1 MLSKLFEAL
10 GRTRSSLAS
19 AINIIK
25 GRSVS
30 AESMESLEAQLLA
43 ADIGIDTVDEI
54 LDVIKRYSN
63 NDIESKIR
71 EYMISIIPE
80 YNYPKK
86 VQGPTVIMIVGV
98 NGTGKTTTTAKL
110 ASYYKQL
117 DQNVMIVAADTYRAA
132 AVEQLRVWSERV
144 GTRLICNESTMEPSA
159 ILFDGLH
166 AARSS
171 DTDVIIVDT
180 AGRLHTYNN
189 LMRELEKMER
199 VIRNHFPD
207 FFVSNLITMDASLG
221 QNSLLQAKQFG
232 TFISLDGAILTKL
245 DGTAK
250 GGIIFP
256 LYKELKIPVLF
267 LGVGEDIIDLEPF
280 DPNEY
285 VDGLFGNNDKSHA

>member
-25 GRSVS
+25 GRSSVS
-30 AESMESLEAQLLA
+30 AESLESFEAQLLA

-71 EYMISIIPE
+71 EYMISIMPE

-117 DQNVMIVAADTYRAA
+117 DQNVMIIAADTYRAA
-132 AVEQLRVWSERV
+132 AVEQLRVWSERA
-144 GTRLICNESTMEPSA
+144 GTRPVSYTHLTLPTK
-159 ILFDGLH
+159 
-166 AARSS
+166 R
-171 DTDVIIVDT
+171 IV
-180 AGRLHTYNN
+180 
-189 LMRELEKMER
+189 
-199 VIRNHFPD
+199 
-207 FFVSNLITMDASLG
+207 
-221 QNSLLQAKQFG
+221 
-232 TFISLDGAILTKL
+232 
-245 DGTAK
+245 
-250 GGIIFP
+250 
-256 LYKELKIPVLF
+256 
-267 LGVGEDIIDLEPF
+267 
-280 DPNEY
+280 
-285 VDGLFGNNDKSHA
+285 

>member
-54 LDVIKRYSN
+54 LDVIKRYSK

-71 EYMISIIPE
+71 EYMISIMPE

-98 NGTGKTTTTAKL
+98 NGTGKTTTTAKI
-110 ASYYKQL
+110 ASYNKQL

-132 AVEQLRVWSERV
+132 AVEQLRVW
-144 GTRLICNESTMEPSA
+144 LLESIFLSF
-159 ILFDGLH
+159 L
-166 AARSS
+166 
-171 DTDVIIVDT
+171 
-180 AGRLHTYNN
+180 
-189 LMRELEKMER
+189 
-199 VIRNHFPD
+199 
-207 FFVSNLITMDASLG
+207 SL
-221 QNSLLQAKQFG
+221 
-232 TFISLDGAILTKL
+232 T
-245 DGTAK
+245 
-250 GGIIFP
+250 
-256 LYKELKIPVLF
+256 
-267 LGVGEDIIDLEPF
+267 
-280 DPNEY
+280 
-285 VDGLFGNNDKSHA
+285 

>member
-10 GRTRSSLAS
+10 GHTRSSLAS

-54 LDVIKRYSN
+54 LDVIKQYSK

-71 EYMISIIPE
+71 EYMISIMPE
-80 YNYPKK
+80 CNYPKK
-86 VQGPTVIMIVGV
+86 VQKPTVIMMVGV

-132 AVEQLRVWSERV
+132 GVEQLRVWSERV

-159 ILFDGLH
+159 VLFDGLH

-189 LMRELEKMER
+189 LMLELEKMER
-199 VIRNHFPD
+199 VVRNHFPD

-267 LGVGEDIIDLEPF
+267 IGVGEDIIDLEPF

-285 VDGLFGNNDKSHA
+285 LDGLLGSHDKSQA

>member
-71 EYMISIIPE
+71 EYMISIMPE

>member
-30 AESMESLEAQLLA
+30 AKTMESLEEQLLA

-71 EYMISIIPE
+71 EYMISIMPE

-132 AVEQLRVWSERV
+132 AVEQLRVWSERA
-144 GTRLICNESTMEPSA
+144 GTRLICNENTMEPSA

-199 VIRNHFPD
+199 VIRNHFPEV
-207 FFVSNLITMDASLG
+207 FVSNLITKDASLG

-285 VDGLFGNNDKSHA
+285 VDGLFGDHDKSHA